1 MGLHSVRQVLL
12 VGEDQDDGVPHLPVV
27 DDAVELLPGLIDPV
41 TVSAVHHEDE
51 ALRAGIVVSPKGA
64 DLVLPAHVPHVEL
77 DVLVGDGFHVEANGG
92 DGGDRLAQFKLVQD
106 SRLPGGIKSEH
117 QYSHLLVA
125 EDLGKHLPHL
135 AGSA

>member
-12 VGEDQDDGVPHLPVV
+12 VGEDQDDGVPHFPVV